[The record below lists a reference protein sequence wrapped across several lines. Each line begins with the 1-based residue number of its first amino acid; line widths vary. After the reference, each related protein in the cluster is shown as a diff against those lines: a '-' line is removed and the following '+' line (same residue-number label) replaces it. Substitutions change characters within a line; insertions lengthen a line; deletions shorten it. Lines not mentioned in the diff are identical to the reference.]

1 MGSISESTIAFG
13 VLKYLGFL
21 IAIISSQ
28 AAIAIMARR
37 RGDNSMQTS
46 SMATLNP
53 VPHID
58 PLGTVIFP
66 IITILMNSPIVFGWP
81 KRFNIDTRSFRNI
94 KKDINIIYLS
104 GIGMNFL
111 IAIICM
117 LLLRFSGM
125 GVILPTNLLDFTKLE
140 LQIGLIVSLIGI
152 SNITIG
158 ALSLL
163 PMPGLPGWNIL
174 INNLPYKSANAVSNN
189 ANMISIAG
197 LLLIVFG
204 ALNFFFK
211 FFFYLFILGTN

>member
-1 MGSISESTIAFG
+1 MGSFSESTIAFG
-13 VLKYLGFL
+13 ILKYLGFL

-104 GIGMNFL
+104 GIGMNFI

-125 GVILPTNLLDFTKLE
+125 GVILPTNLLDFTKPE

-174 INNLPYKSANAVSNN
+174 INNLPYKSANTVSNN